1 MNHWMIFL
9 AVWMMFA
16 FCVVLFIRGATV
28 RETAP
33 DRHAKAPAASSDRDA
48 FALGRARSSSPD

>member
-33 DRHAKAPAASSDRDA
+33 VRHAEAPAENDDGNT
-48 FALGRARSSSPD
+48 FALSRARSYRPD